1 MTSTK
6 GTATSQDLVR
16 ARGSPGHGATDLM
29 EVREG
34 GSEFKVILSNIVA
47 LGQLGEESHG
57 IGGWLSG
64 EGHLLQ
70 AGGPEARHQNPYGGR

>member
-34 GSEFKVILSNIVA
+34 GSEFKVILGNIVA
-47 LGQLGEESHG
+47 LGQLGEESH
-57 IGGWLSG
+57 
-64 EGHLLQ
+64 
-70 AGGPEARHQNPYGGR
+70 